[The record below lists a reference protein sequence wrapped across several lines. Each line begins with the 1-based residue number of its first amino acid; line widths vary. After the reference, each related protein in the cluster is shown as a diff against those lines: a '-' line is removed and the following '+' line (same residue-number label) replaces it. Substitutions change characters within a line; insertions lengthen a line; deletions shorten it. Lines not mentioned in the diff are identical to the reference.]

1 MSGTSI
7 GDRVADA
14 VSRLRGQ
21 PGRQLEL
28 PFEVDTTRSNVV
40 LRKAREFGTSF
51 APKLGSSLLM
61 RVGVPM
67 VGATT
72 PLALQLINPDWTDDM
87 APNLLTGSMLGGLW
101 GAAVGATIPRTSDG
115 IRISRLRAAGGGAAS
130 GILLAPAV
138 AAVAK
143 FVTEDA
149 ASRITDPIQKRLDT
163 VKEQRDTALEQ
174 AQQP

>member
-1 MSGTSI
+1 MAGLNI

-21 PGRQLEL
+21 QGRQLTL
-28 PFEVDTTRSNVV
+28 QFEVDTTRSNAV

-72 PLALQLINPDWTDDM
+72 PLAIQLLNPEWTDDM
-87 APNLLTGSMLGGLW
+87 APNLLTGSALGGLW

-149 ASRITDPIQKRLDT
+149 ASRITNPIRERLDE
-163 VKEQRDTALEQ
+163 VKDQRDAAIEE